1 MTTAGRLTPAFW
13 SVNEFAALLGVG
25 KHVIY
30 RATDRGE
37 IAWIK
42 VGGSKR
48 IPNSELE
55 RLLAEA
61 QERRAS

>member
-1 MTTAGRLTPAFW
+1 MTETRAFY
-13 SVNEFAALLGVG
+13 SVNEFAALCGVG

-30 RATDRGE
+30 RATDNGQ
-37 IAWIK
+37 IASVK

-48 IPNSELE
+48 IPHTELE